1 MAALAENG
9 FPPQK
14 AVIMAI
20 EAGVDCIMI
29 SQKRFAS
36 SAKILYDKAQTDT
49 KFLDLLQKASYRVI
63 KYKFDNGLLKI

>member
-1 MAALAENG
+1 MAAFAENG

-14 AVIMAI
+14 AVVMAI

-36 SAKILYDKAQTDT
+36 SAQILYDKAQKDSD
-49 KFLDLLQKASYRVI
+49 FLALLQKASFRVI
-63 KYKFDNGLLKI
+63 KYKFNNGLVKL